1 MYYKVEWTEDGRG
14 NFYRIYK
21 SRDFRE
27 MWRLVSRM
35 NFERKY
41 SHRPVMRRIS
51 ISAHEK
57 YDGEFF
63 EITSNY
69 DANMAIDTERNEQ

>member
-69 DANMAIDTERNEQ
+69 DANMATDAERNGQ

>member
-1 MYYKVEWTEDGRG
+1 MYYKVEWTEDGKGDFSRT
-14 NFYRIYK
+14 YK
-21 SRDFRE
+21 VKDFRE

-69 DANMAIDTERNEQ
+69 DANMAIDTERNGQ

>member
-1 MYYKVEWTEDGRG
+1 MYYRVEWTEDGKGDFFRT
-14 NFYRIYK
+14 YK
-21 SRDFRE
+21 ARDFRE
-27 MWRLVSRM
+27 LWRLVSRM

-41 SHRPVMRRIS
+41 SNRPIMQQIR

-69 DANMAIDTERNEQ
+69 DANMATDAERNGQ

>member
-1 MYYKVEWTEDGRG
+1 MYYRVEWTEDGKGDFSRT
-14 NFYRIYK
+14 YK
-21 SRDFRE
+21 ARDFRE

-69 DANMAIDTERNEQ
+69 DANMATDAERNGQ

>member
-1 MYYKVEWTEDGRG
+1 MYYRVEWTEDGKGDFSRT
-14 NFYRIYK
+14 YK

-69 DANMAIDTERNEQ
+69 DANMAIDTERNGQ